1 MKTFLVL
8 AASLSLCSSAP
19 QFINTQNEVGPN
31 CHTQVETV
39 FEETES
45 ETVNKVICETEFRD
59 SCITRLDT
67 VCRNITTST
76 VECRIHENFVCEDN
90 MTEKCGVEQVLKNVS
105 YTETVCR
112 QVEQDICEME
122 TVGGG
127 VSRPV
132 EGSCV
137 SKTVEECAPETR
149 FQEEFVE
156 EEVCR
161 DIPIKDCKTVEEEIC
176 ENKVEEECEEVETQ
190 ECDIVPHEECK
201 QIVDKIPKKVSKKVT
216 KVVCDD
222 KMNMENEPTNT
233 LQDDE
238 DDVPSLQ
245 DILEIFGVNTNDND
259 VNIDDAFQSTTTTT
273 TAVPTTTTTTTTT
286 TTKSSTTERELIT
299 TTTSLEFDASTTS
312 SVIRKDIKTPSSV
325 RRTDGSQIIFSDD
338 AIDSRIKELA
348 TRGGPAGGVTTSRPV
363 QNTETRKQL
372 PNSQI
377 FFPE

>member
-1 MKTFLVL
+1 M
-8 AASLSLCSSAP
+8 
-19 QFINTQNEVGPN
+19 G
-31 CHTQVETV
+31 
-39 FEETES
+39 
-45 ETVNKVICETEFRD
+45 
-59 SCITRLDT
+59 
-67 VCRNITTST
+67 
-76 VECRIHENFVCEDN
+76 
-90 MTEKCGVEQVLKNVS
+90 
-105 YTETVCR
+105 
-112 QVEQDICEME
+112 
-122 TVGGG
+122 
-127 VSRPV
+127 
-132 EGSCV
+132 
-137 SKTVEECAPETR
+137 VEECAPETR

-233 LQDDE
+233 LEDDE

-259 VNIDDAFQSTTTTT
+259 VNIDDAFQST
-273 TAVPTTTTTTTTT
+273 
-286 TTKSSTTERELIT
+286 T